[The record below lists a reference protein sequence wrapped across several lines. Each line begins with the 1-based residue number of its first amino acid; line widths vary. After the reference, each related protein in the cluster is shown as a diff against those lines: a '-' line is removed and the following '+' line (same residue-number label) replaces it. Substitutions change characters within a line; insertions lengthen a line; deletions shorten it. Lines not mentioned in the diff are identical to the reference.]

1 MNSFIEQNGHA
12 YGLNSARGGNIY
24 YLGHTFVLDSQTD
37 DRIEFHADAYY
48 QTDADGFD
56 MYTGDYFY
64 NQEPTVPYE
73 VRTCKYVLVKT
84 DDGWRF
90 DEITVLI

>member
-48 QTDADGFD
+48 QTPAEDGE
-56 MYTGDYFY
+56 MYLGDYFY

-90 DEITVLI
+90 DEITILI

>member
-1 MNSFIEQNGHA
+1 
-12 YGLNSARGGNIY
+12 
-24 YLGHTFVLDSQTD
+24 
-37 DRIEFHADAYY
+37 
-48 QTDADGFD
+48 